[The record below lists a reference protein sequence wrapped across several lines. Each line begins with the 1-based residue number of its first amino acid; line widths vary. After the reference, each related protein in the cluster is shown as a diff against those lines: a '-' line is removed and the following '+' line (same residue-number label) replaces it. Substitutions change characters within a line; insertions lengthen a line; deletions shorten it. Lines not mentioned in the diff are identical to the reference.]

1 MWTDSD
7 LQHDI
12 EKELA
17 WEPSVHPKQIGVA
30 VKAGAVELSGH
41 VDSFWEKCVAEQA
54 AWRIAHVKSVAN
66 EIRVELP
73 FPAMRP
79 DDDIALAAMGILE
92 WNCLVPET
100 VEVQVASAWVT
111 LRGTAEWQHQKDEA
125 ERALRP
131 LKGIQ
136 GIRNE
141 IRIEPAVPLGD
152 VRAAI
157 DDALKRNALVD
168 SSHIKTHVVHGVV
181 SLRGTARSRAE
192 RNEAMHAAWG
202 APGVNKVEDHITIG
216 PGRGE

>member
-1 MWTDSD
+1 MWTDAD

-30 VKAGAVELSGH
+30 VKAGAVELSGY
-41 VDSFWEKCVAEQA
+41 VNSFWEKCVAEQA
-54 AWRIAHVKSVAN
+54 AWRIVHVKSVTN

-73 FPAMRP
+73 FPAIRA
-79 DDDIALAAMGILE
+79 DDDVALAAMGILE
-92 WNCLVPET
+92 WNSLVPET
-100 VEVQVASAWVT
+100 VEVQVTGAWVT
-111 LRGTAEWQHQKDEA
+111 LKGAVEWQHQKDEA
-125 ERALRP
+125 ERALCP

-141 IRIEPAVPLGD
+141 ITIEPAVSLGD

-157 DDALKRNALVD
+157 DEALKRNSLVD

-181 SLRGTARSRAE
+181 SLRGAARSRQE

-202 APGVNKVEDHITIG
+202 APGVTKVEDHIAIG
-216 PGRGE
+216 L

>member
-1 MWTDSD
+1 MWTEAD

-30 VKAGAVELSGH
+30 VKAGAVELSGY
-41 VDSFWEKCVAEQA
+41 VNSFWEKCVAEQA
-54 AWRIAHVKSVAN
+54 AWRIVHVKSVTN

-73 FPAMRP
+73 FPAIRA

-92 WNCLVPET
+92 WNSLVPET
-100 VEVQVASAWVT
+100 VEVQVTGAWVT
-111 LRGTAEWQHQKDEA
+111 LKGAVEWQHQKDEA
-125 ERALRP
+125 ERALCP

-141 IRIEPAVPLGD
+141 ITIEPAVSLGD

-157 DDALKRNALVD
+157 DEALKRNSLVD

-181 SLRGTARSRAE
+181 SLRGAARSRQE

-202 APGVNKVEDHITIG
+202 APGVTKVEDHIAIG
-216 PGRGE
+216 L

>member
-1 MWTDSD
+1 MWTDAD

-30 VKAGAVELSGH
+30 VKAGAVELSGY
-41 VDSFWEKCVAEQA
+41 VNSFWEKCVAEQA
-54 AWRIAHVKSVAN
+54 AWRIVHVKSVTN

-73 FPAMRP
+73 FPAIRA

-92 WNCLVPET
+92 WNSLVPET
-100 VEVQVASAWVT
+100 VEVQVTGAWVT
-111 LRGTAEWQHQKDEA
+111 LKGAVEWQHQKDEA
-125 ERALRP
+125 ERALCP

-141 IRIEPAVPLGD
+141 ITIEPAVSLGD

-157 DDALKRNALVD
+157 DEALKRNSLVD

-181 SLRGTARSRAE
+181 SLRGAARSRQE

-202 APGVNKVEDHITIG
+202 ALGVTKVEDHISIG
-216 PGRGE
+216 L

>member
-1 MWTDSD
+1 MWTDTD
-7 LQHDI
+7 LQHDV

-30 VKAGAVELSGH
+30 VKAGAVELSGY
-41 VDSFWEKCVAEQA
+41 VDSFWERCVAEQA
-54 AWRIAHVKSVAN
+54 AWRIVHVKSVTN

-73 FPAMRP
+73 FPAIRA

-100 VEVQVASAWVT
+100 VEVQVSEAWVT
-111 LRGTAEWQHQKDEA
+111 LKGAVEWQHQKEEA

-136 GIRNE
+136 GIHNE
-141 IRIEPAVPLGD
+141 ITIEPGVALGD

-157 DDALKRNALVD
+157 DETLRRNALVD
-168 SSHIKTHVVHGVV
+168 SSHVKTHVVHGVV
-181 SLRGTARSRAE
+181 SLRGATRSRAE

-202 APGVNKVEDHITIG
+202 APGVSKVEDHISIG
-216 PGRGE
+216 L

>member
-1 MWTDSD
+1 MWTDTD

-30 VKAGAVELSGH
+30 VKAGAVELSGY
-41 VDSFWEKCVAEQA
+41 VNSFWEKCVAEQA
-54 AWRIAHVKSVAN
+54 AWRIVHVKSVTN
-66 EIRVELP
+66 EIRVEIP
-73 FPAMRP
+73 FPAIRA

-92 WNCLVPET
+92 WNSLVPET
-100 VEVQVASAWVT
+100 VEVQVTSAWVT
-111 LRGTAEWQHQKDEA
+111 LKGAVEWHHQKDEA
-125 ERALRP
+125 ERALCP

-141 IRIEPAVPLGD
+141 ITIEPAVSLGD
-152 VRAAI
+152 VRAVI
-157 DDALKRNALVD
+157 DEALKRNALVD

-181 SLRGTARSRAE
+181 SLRGAARSRQE

-202 APGVNKVEDHITIG
+202 APGVTKVEDHIAIG
-216 PGRGE
+216 L